1 MTATAG
7 APSRD
12 EIQETVDRALVS
24 GPPLPYS
31 ELVELE
37 QALLLLIAGLWA
49 TVDESERRHPATPGY
64 ARRRARLDG
73 IRHQTSVGLGDGLIS
88 AQVQVRALATDC
100 QWLLSQC
107 AAGARR

>member
-12 EIQETVDRALVS
+12 EIQETVERALMS
-24 GPPLPYS
+24 GPPLPY
-31 ELVELE
+31 
-37 QALLLLIAGLWA
+37 
-49 TVDESERRHPATPGY
+49 DEHPAALGS

-107 AAGARR
+107 RAEAGR